1 MSPPLELLPRPL
13 AAPGGLADSL
23 LRGEGPV
30 SFPTVAGAGSRLG
43 TPGRLEAA
51 AFGTTSP
58 ALRER
63 LERVLGGEG
72 LVVTTGQ
79 QPVLFLGPLY
89 VVYKALTAIRLAGW
103 LERRLEVP
111 VVPVFWI
118 ASDDHDW
125 HEIGQCTVLSPEGDL
140 ETLRLDPPDGFE
152 GRSAGPAPLGTGI
165 STLLGDISQLLP
177 ASEFTPEYIELL
189 RETYAPGRTV
199 SEAFAGALAA
209 VLGGEEFAWLDAS
222 TPALKT
228 AAAGLFER
236 VLDAARP
243 ALQAEAAGADALT
256 AAGHEPPIATI
267 PDALPL
273 FYDGGDGRQRV
284 VRTDG
289 GFAAGAGGPIA
300 PAGEWSD
307 RLHASPE
314 RFSPNVSSRP
324 VLESWLL
331 PVAATVLG
339 PGEIAYWAQLPP
351 LFELF
356 EVPFPA
362 IQRRAAWLVVE
373 PRTRRTLERYGL
385 ETEDLADGGDAA
397 VERLTADS
405 RPPAV
410 GRALGALRGAI
421 GSALGPVDEAVAADI
436 PGLRGAVGK
445 TRKGLFDAVAELE
458 KAVDQE
464 ARRAHETDVARIR
477 RTAGQ
482 LFPGRGSQER
492 VLSPLYF
499 LSRYGKAFL
508 EAVGRGTG
516 EWLEDLL
523 ASGSG
528 DS

>member
-1 MSPPLELLPRPL
+1 VTPPLELLPR
-13 AAPGGLADSL
+13 AVGAPGGLADAL
-23 LRGEGPV
+23 LRGDGPV
-30 SFPTVAGAGSRLG
+30 VFPNVAGAGSRLG
-43 TPGRLEAA
+43 TPGRLEAT

-63 LERVLGGEG
+63 LERVLRGEG

-89 VVYKALTAIRLAGW
+89 VVYKALTAIRLAEW

-125 HEIGQCTVLSPEGDL
+125 HEIGQCTVLSPDGEL
-140 ETLRLDPPDGFE
+140 ETVRLDPPDGFE
-152 GRSAGPAPLGTGI
+152 GRSAGPAPLGPEI
-165 STLLGDISQLLP
+165 STLCYTIEQLLP
-177 ASEFTPEYIELL
+177 ESDFTPDYLQL
-189 RETYAPGRTV
+189 FRDTYAPGHTV
-199 SEAFAGALAA
+199 SEAFAGALSG
-209 VLGGEEFAWLDAS
+209 LLRGEEFAWLDAS
-222 TPALKT
+222 GQALKT
-228 AAAGLFER
+228 AAAGFFER
-236 VLDAARP
+236 LLEAAGP
-243 ALQAEAAGADALT
+243 TIEAAAAGADALT
-256 AAGHEPPIATI
+256 AAGYEPPIATI

-273 FYDGGDGRQRV
+273 FYDGGDGRHRI
-284 VRTDG
+284 VRTEA
-289 GFAAGAGGPIA
+289 GFAAGADGPAA

-307 RLHASPE
+307 RLRASPE

-339 PGEIAYWAQLPP
+339 PGEIAYWAQLAP
-351 LFELF
+351 LFELL

-362 IQRRAAWLVVE
+362 VQRRAAWLVVE

-385 ETEDLADGGDAA
+385 QPEELADGGDAA

-410 GRALGALRGAI
+410 GRALGGLRGAI
-421 GSALGPVDEAVAADI
+421 GSALGPLDEAVAAEV

-445 TRKGLFDAVAELE
+445 SRKALFDAVAELE

-492 VLSPLYF
+492 TLSPLYF
-499 LSRYGKAFL
+499 LSRYGDAFL
-508 EAVGRGTG
+508 EAAKEGTA

-523 ASGSG
+523 AGGSG
-528 DS
+528 ER